1 MFEYKYNYSVPRS
14 QWRIGK
20 AEVLYTVDKPS
31 DRQNATEALPDTNE
45 QGSQNSP
52 LHTVPLSPTVLPI
65 KKSIVPA
72 SGKET
77 FPAGIYL
84 RVDSRLFVPGVHSWK
99 VLFGPSIAPIL
110 LVSPFPKDPERILEV
125 LVRVPIRRPFD
136 HERVVDIVLT
146 CDNLVI
152 EKDPLTFTYLDD
164 DCNNDFIVAQS
175 TTNDGPVNDPI
186 EEFPTTP
193 DFWSFE
199 NSDEFNNIVTS
210 ITQNWKNRL
219 DVFGRNIL
227 FYLASVAWSR
237 NKYAPALATELIRQ
251 NVFDPSTKDNFGLTY
266 DDWNTIATMQSTKDF
281 ETEFVKHS
289 YANSSVTRIFEQL
302 KKASTRTYFSDI
314 EIVTQ
319 AKFSQRSIGEAILA
333 SVTRYENFLWRM
345 QQNGYQVR
353 GNTKDNITA
362 RCSVK
367 EHINQIDMIENL
379 DLIEIIKSSSWS
391 ILEDVEICETEDF
404 DFDYDDDDDY
414 NDDYYTQMEFVSNV
428 RKRTHLYGEELLI
441 KAQCK
446 SHLCL
451 PLEPVDVKSLFRLRQ
466 HDGIKSSDL
475 VLMQRCIVIC
485 NEQDRL
491 DLRYSALENG
501 TCFYQLLTLEPRLK
515 RYPKTKLGSE
525 FNLVLHQDS
534 LLGQIEM
541 HIDDNV
547 HSALFAMHMA
557 DIHEVY
563 MTQEQYATVVEQLRE
578 QQRQETLFNTGCA
591 RDRYVDVVFL

>member
-1 MFEYKYNYSVPRS
+1 
-14 QWRIGK
+14 
-20 AEVLYTVDKPS
+20 VDKPS
-31 DRQNATEALPDTNE
+31 DRQNAPEVPLPDTNE

-52 LHTVPLSPTVLPI
+52 LHTVPLSQTVLPI
-65 KKSIVPA
+65 KEALVPA

-99 VLFGPSIAPIL
+99 VLFGQSIAPIL
-110 LVSPFPKDPERILEV
+110 LVSPFPKDPEQILEV

-136 HERVVDIVLT
+136 HERVVEVILT

-152 EKDPLTFTYLDD
+152 EKDTLTFTYLDD
-164 DCNNDFIVAQS
+164 DSNNDFIVAQS
-175 TTNDGPVNDPI
+175 TTNDGPVNDPT
-186 EEFPTTP
+186 EEFPKTP

-199 NSDEFNNIVTS
+199 SNDEFANIVTS

-219 DVFGRNIL
+219 DAFGRNIL

-251 NVFDPSTKDNFGLTY
+251 KVFDPSIKDNFGLTY
-266 DDWNTIATMQSTKDF
+266 DDWNTIATMPSTKDF
-281 ETEFVKHS
+281 ETEFVKLS

-302 KKASTRTYFSDI
+302 KKASTKTCFSDI

-319 AKFSQRSIGEAILA
+319 ATYSQGSIGEAILA
-333 SVTRYENFLWRM
+333 SVTRFETFLWHM

-353 GNTKDNITA
+353 GNTEDKITA

-367 EHINQIDMIENL
+367 EHINEIDLIQNL
-379 DLIEIIKSSSWS
+379 DLKELMESSSWS

-404 DFDYDDDDDY
+404 DFDYDDDDFS
-414 NDDYYTQMEFVSNV
+414 DDYYTKMEFASNV
-428 RKRTHLYGEELLI
+428 RKQTHLYSEDLLI
-441 KAQCK
+441 KAQRK

-485 NEQDRL
+485 NEQSRL

-501 TCFYQLLTLEPRLK
+501 TCIYQLLTLEPRLK
-515 RYPKTKLGSE
+515 RAPKTKIGSE

-541 HIDDNV
+541 HIEDNV

-563 MTQEQYATVVEQLRE
+563 MTKEQYTTIVKQLRE
-578 QQRQETLFNTGCA
+578 QQRQETLFNTGYA